1 MPTIGFAMA
10 MYSVYENATTLGVV
24 VQGTVA
30 ETVQVAVTSEDG
42 TAVGKHVLVLS
53 RVEEVCT
60 RENFLACSILGSED
74 FEQVNTALTFN
85 PNTPSQVVKV
95 HILDN
100 SALDGEKRFYLR
112 LAVVGQLEVVLS
124 PETVSVVIVDDE
136 MEEPP
141 ECISGE
147 VRSWCAGV
155 RGRRRGRE
163 ERGTGVCSS
172 FSLLLPLLSMPSLP
186 PLLLFFLSSLPI
198 LPKDKLMWRG
208 REGERE
214 G

>member
-1 MPTIGFAMA
+1 MA
-10 MYSVYENATTLGVV
+10 LYSVYENATTLDVV

-124 PETVSVVIVDDE
+124 PDTVSVVIVDDE

-155 RGRRRGRE
+155 RGRRRGE
-163 ERGTGVCSS
+163 ERGTGVCS
-172 FSLLLPLLSMPSLP
+172 PSENR
-186 PLLLFFLSSLPI
+186 SRTI
-198 LPKDKLMWRG
+198 V
-208 REGERE
+208 
-214 G
+214 